1 MVRFSGRQTGSRNGK
16 TGKRECRDDG
26 VGFQQGNTRADG
38 WAFNR
43 KALDLWSLSIGK
55 NGAIS

>member
-1 MVRFSGRQTGSRNGK
+1 MVRFSEWQTGSRNGK

-26 VGFQQGNTRADG
+26 VGFQQGTLELTV

-43 KALDLWSLSIGK
+43 GHSS
-55 NGAIS
+55 